1 MINKVHNI
9 EPYYNWKDIYSAD
22 EDELSPF
29 YKRKYSEFEFTNTIY
44 NYYIHPQWD
53 DIGSSTLFIKILF
66 VDYSSRSAVIELMG
80 EWNDALHN
88 DIMILKREVIDILI
102 LNKITRFILIGE
114 NVLNFHASDDCYYEE
129 WYEDI
134 SDEEG
139 WIAAVNFRE
148 HVYAEMRTVHLE
160 HYMYMGE
167 KFSTLNWRTV
177 KPQYLP
183 DLIESILLKRLAP
196 GE

>member
-1 MINKVHNI
+1 MHNI

-66 VDYSSRSAVIELMG
+66 VDYSSCSAVIELMG

-102 LNKITRFILIGE
+102 ENKITRFILIGE

-134 SDEEG
+134 SDEGG

>member
-1 MINKVHNI
+1 MQNI
-9 EPYYNWKDIYSAD
+9 EPYYHWKDIYSAD

-102 LNKITRFILIGE
+102 ENKITRFILIGE

-134 SDEEG
+134 SDEGG

>member
-1 MINKVHNI
+1 MQNI

-102 LNKITRFILIGE
+102 ENKITRFILIGE

-134 SDEEG
+134 SDEGG

>member
-1 MINKVHNI
+1 MHQL
-9 EPYYNWKDIYSAD
+9 EPYYNWRDHYESE
-22 EDELSPF
+22 EDKRSPF
-29 YKRKYSEFEFTNTIY
+29 YQRTYSEFEYTNKIY

-53 DIGSSTLFIKILF
+53 EFGSSTLFMKIIF
-66 VDYSSRSAVIELMG
+66 VDYDSRFAVLEFIG

-102 LNKITRFILIGE
+102 QNKINRFILIGE

-134 SDEEG
+134 AEEGG
-139 WIAAVNFRE
+139 WIAAVNFRK
-148 HVYAEMRTVHLE
+148 HVCDEMKTVHLE
-160 HYMYMGE
+160 HFVYNGE
-167 KFSTLNWRTV
+167 KFSDLNWRAV
-177 KPQYLP
+177 KPQFLP
-183 DLIESILLKRLAP
+183 DLIEGILLKRLAS

>member
-1 MINKVHNI
+1 MQNI

-102 LNKITRFILIGE
+102 ENKITRFILIGE

-134 SDEEG
+134 SDEGG

-183 DLIESILLKRLAP
+183 DLIENILLKRLAP

>member
-1 MINKVHNI
+1 MQNI

-66 VDYSSRSAVIELMG
+66 VDYSSRSAVIELIG

-102 LNKITRFILIGE
+102 ENKITRFILIGE

-134 SDEEG
+134 SDEGG

-160 HYMYMGE
+160 HYMYLGK
-167 KFSTLNWRTV
+167 KFSALNWRTV

>member
-1 MINKVHNI
+1 MHNI
-9 EPYYNWKDIYSAD
+9 EPYYNWKDIYSAE

-29 YKRKYSEFEFTNTIY
+29 YKRTYSEFEFSNQIY

-53 DIGSSTLFIKILF
+53 EFGSSTMYMKILF
-66 VDYSSRSAVIELMG
+66 VDYSTQFAVIELIG

-88 DIMILKREVIDILI
+88 DIMILKREIIDVLI
-102 LNKITRFILIGE
+102 EQKITRFMLIGE

-134 SDEEG
+134 SDEGG

-148 HVYAEMRTVHLE
+148 HVYDEMKTVHLE
-160 HYMYMGE
+160 HYLYMSE
-167 KFSTLNWRTV
+167 KFSDINWRTV

-183 DLIESILLKRLAP
+183 DLIEGILLKRLAP

>member
-1 MINKVHNI
+1 MHNI

-102 LNKITRFILIGE
+102 ENKITRFILIGE

-134 SDEEG
+134 SDEGG

-183 DLIESILLKRLAP
+183 DLIENILLKRLAP

>member
-1 MINKVHNI
+1 MHNI
-9 EPYYNWKDIYSAD
+9 EPFYNWKDIYSAD

-102 LNKITRFILIGE
+102 ENKITRFILIGE

-134 SDEEG
+134 SDEGG

>member
-1 MINKVHNI
+1 VHNI

-53 DIGSSTLFIKILF
+53 DIGSSTLFIKILY

-102 LNKITRFILIGE
+102 ENKITRFILIGE

-134 SDEEG
+134 SDEGG

>member
-1 MINKVHNI
+1 MHNI

-102 LNKITRFILIGE
+102 ENKITRFILIGE

-134 SDEEG
+134 SDEGG

>member
-1 MINKVHNI
+1 MQNI

-102 LNKITRFILIGE
+102 ENKITRFILIGE
-114 NVLNFHASDDCYYEE
+114 NALNFHASDDCYYEE

-134 SDEEG
+134 SDEGG

>member
-1 MINKVHNI
+1 MHNI
-9 EPYYNWKDIYSAD
+9 EPYYSWKDIYSAE
-22 EDELSPF
+22 EDPLSPF
-29 YKRKYSEFEFTNTIY
+29 YKRTYSEFEFTNQIY

-53 DIGSSTLFIKILF
+53 EIGSSTLYIKLLF
-66 VDYSSRSAVIELMG
+66 VDYTQRFAVIELIG

-88 DIMILKREVIDILI
+88 DIMILKREVIDVLI
-102 LNKITRFILIGE
+102 ENKINRFMLIGE

-134 SDEEG
+134 SDEGG
-139 WIAAVNFRE
+139 WIVAVNFRK
-148 HVYAEMRTVHLE
+148 HVYDEMRTVHLE

-167 KFSTLNWRTV
+167 KFSDLNWRTV

-183 DLIESILLKRLAP
+183 DLIEGILLKRLAP

>member
-1 MINKVHNI
+1 MHNI

-102 LNKITRFILIGE
+102 ENKITRFILIGE
-114 NVLNFHASDDCYYEE
+114 NALNFHASDDCYYEE

-134 SDEEG
+134 SDEGG

>member
-1 MINKVHNI
+1 MHNI

-88 DIMILKREVIDILI
+88 DIMILKREVIDVLI
-102 LNKITRFILIGE
+102 ENKITRFILIGE

-134 SDEEG
+134 SDEGG